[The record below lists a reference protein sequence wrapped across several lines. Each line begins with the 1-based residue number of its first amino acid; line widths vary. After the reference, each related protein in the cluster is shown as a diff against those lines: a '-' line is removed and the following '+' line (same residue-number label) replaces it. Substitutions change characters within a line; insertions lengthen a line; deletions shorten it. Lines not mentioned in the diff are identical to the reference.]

1 MMKRNIAKRILR
13 RGESGIA
20 LISVLL
26 LIATGSLLALLDT
39 GFDRILVE
47 RFREID

>member
-1 MMKRNIAKRILR
+1 MMKRNNIAKRILR

-26 LIATGSLLALLDT
+26 LTATYYTDAGYTDANFTDAN
-39 GFDRILVE
+39 
-47 RFREID
+47 